1 MALKGTATIELT
13 DVHTGR
19 KEVVKHDNLV
29 TNAVADILSLNP
41 LGFRFGNYSNSL
53 KSVSDTTND
62 NYDEMGASFKDA
74 MLPVC
79 PNLIGGILLYE
90 KPLEENP
97 SKYYADA
104 NNPLVGYSSND
115 VNFGLDPMRGSMN
128 LNESGILEDGKGYR
142 FVFDFATSQ
151 ANGTISSL
159 GLTSA
164 RGGKAGYGSEYDN
177 VGYPMLCVGGFRTQ
191 VSSEKVYDADLHN
204 SHSLVSV
211 DWSTGIGFYAT
222 IEAAN
227 TLVVGKCSLTG
238 HSVGITEMI
247 SVPQKIQEKRIT
259 TSRFASNIKNTLRY
273 LTESGSTRTTGNAC
287 GACLI
292 DGDDGYIWGFQHEN
306 NADGNDSGS
315 ASVLW
320 IKISKADFSF
330 TEGMWSLNAKLLPF
344 GFNSFANS
352 SPIYNFTTSNSIIK
366 DGRLYAIA
374 KNQRG
379 VYSINLENPSDIVL
393 MECDFVV
400 YAIASS
406 YNATSSSYAK
416 QSINVT
422 QVADTIMY
430 YNAYIRCG
438 RIHKALYGTRTNT
451 YIPFSQTSADS
462 NAVSKN
468 KGLAHCSGSLDPFG
482 PYKVCVCSDQFY
494 SGGYDASYSDVV
506 IYLMTPYLA
515 TINNLDTPVTKTA
528 DKTMKITYILREE

>member
-19 KEVVKHDNLV
+19 REVVKHDNLV

-41 LGFRFGNYSNSL
+41 MGFRFGNYSNST
-53 KSVSDTTND
+53 KNVSATTND
-62 NYDEMGASFKDA
+62 NYDEMGASFKNA

-115 VNFGLDPMRGSMN
+115 VNPGLDPMRGSMN
-128 LNESGILEDGKGYR
+128 LNESGVLEDGKGYR
-142 FVFDFATSQ
+142 FVFDFATNQ

-177 VGYPMLCVGGFRTQ
+177 VGYPMLCVGGFHTE

-222 IEAAN
+222 VEAAN
-227 TLVVGKCSLTG
+227 TLVVGKCKIDGS
-238 HSVGITEMI
+238 SVGLTENI
-247 SVPQKIQEKRIT
+247 AVPQKIQEKRIT
-259 TSRFASNIKNTLRY
+259 TSQFASQIKSTLRY
-273 LTESGSTRTTGNAC
+273 VNESGTSGSISNSC

-292 DGDDGYIWGFQHEN
+292 DGGDGYIWGFQHEN
-306 NADGNDSGS
+306 NADGNASGN

-320 IKISKADFSF
+320 IKISKDDFSF
-330 TEGMWSLNAKLLPF
+330 SEGTWSLNANLFPF
-344 GFNSFANS
+344 GFRSFSNTTEV
-352 SPIYNFTTSNSIIK
+352 YNFVASNSIIK

-379 VYSINLENPSDIVL
+379 VYSISLENPSDIVL
-393 MECDFVV
+393 MECDFIILVTT
-400 YAIASS
+400 S
-406 YNATSSSYAK
+406 YFLATGTTIAK
-416 QSINVT
+416 QSTNVT
-422 QVADTIMY
+422 QVAGTIMY
-430 YNAYIRCG
+430 RNAYIRCG

-451 YIPFSQTSADS
+451 YIIFSQTSATTDM
-462 NAVSKN
+462 VSKN
-468 KGLAHCSGSLDPFG
+468 KGLTHCSASLDDYG
-482 PYKVCVCSDQFY
+482 PYKVCVCSDQYY
-494 SGGYDASYSDVV
+494 SSGYGSSYSDVV

-515 TINNLDTPVTKTA
+515 TINNLETPVTKTA